1 MDSRAHELDAADP
14 EALEFVRFCR
24 ARRRVGWPEL
34 YDEMWAVASRGL
46 FRGYSVPELEE
57 RGIGFSLFGTRDL
70 AALTATVIEEERAA
84 GGPGAGGR
92 QRLRVVTEAPAAVA
106 AAPVAVAPALAG

>member
-1 MDSRAHELDAADP
+1 MDSRAPALDEADP

-46 FRGYSVPELEE
+46 FRGYSFTELEGL
-57 RGIGFSLFGTRDL
+57 GIGFSLYGTRDL
-70 AALTATVIEEERAA
+70 AALAASVIEEERAA
-84 GGPGAGGR
+84 AGPGGPAGRGR
-92 QRLRVVTEAPAAVA
+92 GRLSVA
-106 AAPVAVAPALAG
+106 AAPPG